1 MKEILHDSLPYD
13 LSRKRPL
20 PAVAPLEPE
29 KLLIK
34 DSAYAAQMA
43 ERERL
48 IKDYKKDVIQLDP
61 SAFEAAQELL
71 DYILNLLPFLD
82 GFTRDN
88 HYISCPDGR
97 SVFLNYSDPLTTL
110 GCLLQSDFCILD
122 KHNEEHILK
131 GAVLCFPSSWSLEE
145 QFLRPLSI
153 IHAPIKAYDQDVT
166 RRVQRLFDGI
176 KPQKPLW
183 RFNELYYDR
192 PDLYQPRTTSNRRPV
207 LNGPDR
213 RYLRSERQVLFR
225 LPHTKVIVFSIHTH
239 VLKQL

>member
-71 DYILNLLPFLD
+71 DYILNLLPVLD

-88 HYISCPDGR
+88 HCVSCPDGR
-97 SVFLNYSDPLTTL
+97 SVFLNYSDP
-110 GCLLQSDFCILD
+110 
-122 KHNEEHILK
+122 
-131 GAVLCFPSSWSLEE
+131 
-145 QFLRPLSI
+145 
-153 IHAPIKAYDQDVT
+153 
-166 RRVQRLFDGI
+166 
-176 KPQKPLW
+176 
-183 RFNELYYDR
+183 
-192 PDLYQPRTTSNRRPV
+192 
-207 LNGPDR
+207 
-213 RYLRSERQVLFR
+213 
-225 LPHTKVIVFSIHTH
+225 
-239 VLKQL
+239 

>member
-1 MKEILHDSLPYD
+1 M
-13 LSRKRPL
+13 
-20 PAVAPLEPE
+20 
-29 KLLIK
+29 
-34 DSAYAAQMA
+34 
-43 ERERL
+43 
-48 IKDYKKDVIQLDP
+48 
-61 SAFEAAQELL
+61 
-71 DYILNLLPFLD
+71 
-82 GFTRDN
+82 
-88 HYISCPDGR
+88 
-97 SVFLNYSDPLTTL
+97 
-110 GCLLQSDFCILD
+110 QSDFCILD
-122 KHNEEHILK
+122 KKFDEHILK

-153 IHAPIKAYDQDVT
+153 IHAPIKPYDQDVT

-225 LPHTKVIVFSIHTH
+225 LPRTKVIVFSIHTH

>member
-34 DSAYAAQMA
+34 DSAYAAQMT

-88 HYISCPDGR
+88 HYIFCPDGR

-110 GCLLQSDFCILD
+110 GCLVQSDFCILD
-122 KHNEEHILK
+122 KHNDEHILK

-145 QFLRPLSI
+145 QILRPLSI

-213 RYLRSERQVLFR
+213 RYLRSERQVLFK
-225 LPHTKVIVFSIHTH
+225 LPRTKVIVFSIHTH
-239 VLKQL
+239 VIKQF